1 LATVDPTATV
11 TRERS
16 PHLAAFLSFLFPGLG
31 QWYGGRTRTALMF
44 GLPVLV
50 LVVIALIQVVG
61 GLGHVA
67 ALLLVPSSA
76 ITIAILIGLLAIW
89 RILSIA
95 DAMYI
100 GRTRGP
106 WGNSRMMATFGVLS
120 LVVLLMHGV
129 VGYTVYAFYEF
140 SSEAF
145 VSDPSAD
152 GTSPD
157 ASVLPGASSVPGD
170 DFIASP
176 IATPPT
182 TASRINILLTGRD
195 RADTRTTDLTD
206 TLLIA
211 SIDPTTHDVALI
223 SFPRD
228 ISLFPLYNGQTYR
241 GKINSFMS
249 WAKRHPKDFPDGGLT
264 SLVREMGYLLGAPI
278 HYYTAIDLE
287 GFRKMI
293 DLVDGVTIDNPRAIN
308 DARYDWLDGTHG
320 FFLSAGKH
328 KLDGRTALAYV
339 RSRQGFGD
347 SDFSRARRQ
356 QQVLLALREKL
367 TKPENLPK
375 IPDLVKAAGDTIKTN
390 FPAER
395 IGEMVD
401 LAQEVDNDKVKQYV
415 LGPSKYS
422 ERVPASESGGVYML
436 RLKMDALEKL
446 SISIFGDQSRYYV
459 PPSAAPS
466 APASSTTP

>member
-1 LATVDPTATV
+1 MSLVLGLGLIVVLTHAWAGWVAFAFYQAGDKAFVAEHLPDATQTPVQGSAGSSLGNEYLATP
-11 TRERS
+11 
-16 PHLAAFLSFLFPGLG
+16 
-31 QWYGGRTRTALMF
+31 
-44 GLPVLV
+44 
-50 LVVIALIQVVG
+50 
-61 GLGHVA
+61 
-67 ALLLVPSSA
+67 
-76 ITIAILIGLLAIW
+76 
-89 RILSIA
+89 
-95 DAMYI
+95 
-100 GRTRGP
+100 
-106 WGNSRMMATFGVLS
+106 MAT
-120 LVVLLMHGV
+120 
-129 VGYTVYAFYEF
+129 
-140 SSEAF
+140 
-145 VSDPSAD
+145 PKSAHD
-152 GTSPD
+152 
-157 ASVLPGASSVPGD
+157 
-170 DFIASP
+170 
-176 IATPPT
+176 
-182 TASRINILLTGRD
+182 RINILLTGM
-195 RADTRTTDLTD
+195 DTEEKRQNELTD
-206 TLLIA
+206 SLLIA
-211 SIDPTTHDVALI
+211 SVDPETHEVALI

>member
-1 LATVDPTATV
+1 MATVDPTATV

-31 QWYGGRTRTALMF
+31 QWYGGRTRTAAMF

-50 LVVIALIQVVG
+50 LLVIALFEVVG
-61 GLGHVA
+61 GIGRVA
-67 ALLLVPSSA
+67 SLLFTPATAFTIVILV
-76 ITIAILIGLLAIW
+76 GLLALW

-106 WGNSRMMATFGVLS
+106 WGHSRTMATFGVLS
-120 LVVLLMHGV
+120 LVVLLTHGV
-129 VGYTVYAFYEF
+129 IGYYAYAFYQG
-140 SSEAF
+140 SSSIF

-152 GTSPD
+152 GIAPD
-157 ASVLPGASSVPGD
+157 ASLAPGASAVPGD
-170 DFIASP
+170 DFVASP
-176 IATPPT
+176 IATPAT
-182 TASRINILLTGRD
+182 AASRINILLTGRD
-195 RADTRTTDLTD
+195 RADTRSTDLTD

-249 WAKRHPKDFPDGGLT
+249 WAKSHPKDFPDGGLT
-264 SLVREMGYLLGAPI
+264 SLVREMGFLLGAPI
-278 HYYTAIDLE
+278 HYYTAIDLA
-287 GFRKMI
+287 GFQKMI
-293 DLVDGVTIDNPRAIN
+293 DLVGGVTIDNPRVID

-320 FFLSAGKH
+320 FSLSAGKH

-356 QQVLLALREKL
+356 QQVVLALREQL
-367 TKPENLPK
+367 TKPENITK
-375 IPDLVKAAGDTIKTN
+375 IPDLIRAAGDTIKTN

-395 IGEMVD
+395 IEEMVN
-401 LAQEVDNDKVKQYV
+401 LAQQVDNDEVKQYV

-422 ERVPASESGGVYML
+422 ERVPASESGGEYKL
-436 RLKMDALEKL
+436 RLKMDALAKL
-446 SISIFGDQSRYYV
+446 SVGIFGDQSRYYT
-459 PPSAAPS
+459 PPSPAPS